1 MKPRKAQRFRLR
13 FRIFFS
19 GGTVE
24 GEGTVTDISKT
35 GCKVECDTEV
45 QPGIDLE
52 LHVFLPDHNWPMKV
66 EQATV
71 RWVRGRTF
79 GLEFTNLRPTERER
93 LRRFAA
99 NLELG
104 HGH

>member
-19 GGTVE
+19 GGGLE

-35 GCKVECDTEV
+35 GCKVECDTMVKIGTEV
-45 QPGIDLE
+45 E
-52 LHVFLPDHNWPMKV
+52 LHVFMPDHNWPMKV

-71 RWVRGRTF
+71 RWVRRRTF
-79 GLEFTNLRPTERER
+79 GLEFIKLRPPERER
-93 LRRFAA
+93 LRRFTA

-104 HGH
+104 HDH